1 MTDRR
6 IERRFRRSRPTGR
19 DLAVFV
25 DYLCGHEGMKSD
37 DAWLRALQRRELDP
51 RERRLAMEIAYGSMR
66 RRRTLD
72 WCIERAAGRPVGKI
86 DPVALSI
93 LRTAAYQLLFMSR
106 VPAYSAVS
114 EAVESARNLTH
125 KGIASFVNAVLRRI
139 SAPDFDPAYPDPE
152 CDPVG
157 YLEISQS
164 YPRWIVEEWVQRF
177 GFDTAQRMLE
187 AGNRQPQV
195 VLRVNAARTTVDEL
209 EAQLQR
215 EGFACSRGRYV
226 PEVLYIESGIE
237 SVESLPGY
245 SEGLFA
251 VQDESSML
259 VAYAMGAAVAAAAGA
274 TATTAP
280 AAPAA
285 PAAEGDAEGHAEAP
299 VAACRRENGRPL
311 LFVDACSA
319 PGGKATHMATLG
331 GDCVRVEAYDVS
343 ARRLE
348 SVRDSVKRLRL
359 TNVTAYQLDA
369 RNLPQRHVGDVDAL
383 LVDAPCSGLGVLAR
397 RPDARWR
404 QTPENRS
411 ELVRLQAEILDA
423 AAKCVAPGGTLIYS
437 TCTVSEPENEG
448 QVEKFIAQH
457 PEFEPAPLAPLM
469 PTESARSLVGDGP
482 GGWRVQL
489 IPGVHGVDGFFIA
502 RMRRVPNIHG

>member
-157 YLEISQS
+157 YLR
-164 YPRWIVEEWVQRF
+164 YR
-177 GFDTAQRMLE
+177 
-187 AGNRQPQV
+187 
-195 VLRVNAARTTVDEL
+195 
-209 EAQLQR
+209 
-215 EGFACSRGRYV
+215 SR
-226 PEVLYIESGIE
+226 I
-237 SVESLPGY
+237 
-245 SEGLFA
+245 
-251 VQDESSML
+251 
-259 VAYAMGAAVAAAAGA
+259 
-274 TATTAP
+274 
-280 AAPAA
+280 
-285 PAAEGDAEGHAEAP
+285 
-299 VAACRRENGRPL
+299 
-311 LFVDACSA
+311 
-319 PGGKATHMATLG
+319 PGGSWKNG
-331 GDCVRVEAYDVS
+331 C
-343 ARRLE
+343 
-348 SVRDSVKRLRL
+348 RDSGS
-359 TNVTAYQLDA
+359 TQ
-369 RNLPQRHVGDVDAL
+369 P
-383 LVDAPCSGLGVLAR
+383 SGCWKLGTGSH
-397 RPDARWR
+397 RW
-404 QTPENRS
+404 
-411 ELVRLQAEILDA
+411 
-423 AAKCVAPGGTLIYS
+423 C
-437 TCTVSEPENEG
+437 
-448 QVEKFIAQH
+448 
-457 PEFEPAPLAPLM
+457 
-469 PTESARSLVGDGP
+469 
-482 GGWRVQL
+482 
-489 IPGVHGVDGFFIA
+489 
-502 RMRRVPNIHG
+502 